1 MSLAVGLNE
10 VPGCGEHMR
19 RQSLTFAVAILVVSN
34 VLGQSSP
41 SEQVQVS
48 PPSVRRAEPPP
59 ANASAEELVKQ
70 GDTLRAEKAYLDALD
85 YYRAALKKKPD
96 SPQTYNRAG
105 IAQLSMQRFKEAGKD
120 FERAIK
126 LDRQYSDAY
135 NNLGVIY
142 YLQKKQGKA
151 IKQYL
156 KAIQFRQDFASYYS
170 NLGAAYFSKKEFEK
184 AVTAYNQAVQLDPD
198 IFERTSHTGVTAQM
212 SSPEDRAHYDYVVA
226 KLYAKLGQ
234 TDRSLQY
241 LRRTMEEGYKNI
253 EDVYKDPEF
262 AELRKDPRFTQL
274 MAARPPAITD

>member
-1 MSLAVGLNE
+1 MNY
-10 VPGCGEHMR
+10 MR
-19 RQSLTFAVAILVVSN
+19 RPLLTSALAILVVPN
-34 VLGQSSP
+34 VLAQSSP

-59 ANASAEELVKQ
+59 ANASAEELVNQ

-105 IAQLSMQRFKEAGKD
+105 IAELSMQRFKDAGKD

-126 LDRQYSDAY
+126 LDRRYSDAY

-151 IKQYL
+151 IKQYQ
-156 KAIQFRQDFASYYS
+156 KAIDLRKDSASYYS

-184 AVTAYNQAVQLDPD
+184 AITSYNEAVQLDPD

-234 TDRSLQY
+234 KDRSIEY
-241 LRRTMEEGYKNI
+241 LRRAMEEGYKGI
-253 EDVYKDPEF
+253 EDVYKDAEF
-262 AELRKDPRFTQL
+262 AELRKDARFTQL